1 MQNKAPQGKTDPI
14 PTPEL
19 ELERYGVWV
28 KAEPQDVIDEPE
40 IGREALGPTSVD
52 GSDAV
57 LLSEEEEDI
66 LDSFDLPEESSE
78 PASAV
83 DSFEEFEELSPLEEQ
98 QSSPESPPDDMEIF
112 DFETLEPLGM
122 DSVDTPI
129 ESRLDDTVIEDTV
142 IDVPLDELDYEE
154 PAQEAPAA
162 DIAAEPARVSDGT
175 YLTTDISIDDF
186 GLSDDDSTGGAPS
199 LESMG
204 SFGDEAPLGD
214 SVAEPADEFESID
227 IDLQF
232 DDTIPSA
239 DNAESVDS
247 FTGDDLLDVS
257 SEFETVDID
266 SIGLPEEPAK
276 PKGAQPETSAPVPE
290 AAASDYD
297 AISLDSFIDDDT
309 EGSSGIIPDLE
320 IERVSISDESTGFDD
335 IKAVTDD
342 LAAKAPDQSSDLLK
356 QIATELSS
364 IKEELVSLRSQL
376 NGLKAAGATI
386 PEPESDSGIE
396 SVDESAPGGFFDDED
411 DDTIALTGDELDNIL
426 NTADFTEEAA
436 DDEALESIEAPQLD
450 VPEDIE
456 LLPEDGDY
464 ASAPEQGIETI
475 DLPIDEPET
484 EEALDLE
491 VQEGV
496 TPLTSLP
503 DDTSFLDETDAEDIT
518 ELEGMPLDDVPL
530 VEPDP
535 SDLDILVDSAFGNEE
550 EELPIIEAAD
560 EEPEPE
566 IVLDIDADDE
576 PVVSTVD
583 SFPEPIEEVEEAFDL
598 EELLEPEDLGGL
610 DLHSEPVD
618 DKLEEL
624 DELEETSEEEPAP
637 AAFDSK
643 PVQYHPEDIPTSLDD
658 SLFVEPSPAA
668 EPEPE
673 PVAIAK
679 EPERRPEP
687 QAEAP
692 KAEGPVPDKLKR
704 DVKSVLV
711 YLDQLLA
718 SLPEEKIEEFASS
731 EYYDT
736 YKRLFDD
743 LGLL

>member
-28 KAEPQDVIDEPE
+28 KAEPQDVIDEPK
-40 IGREALGPTSVD
+40 IARETLGATSVD

-66 LDSFDLPEESSE
+66 LDSFDLPEEPAASE
-78 PASAV
+78 EA
-83 DSFEEFEELSPLEEQ
+83 FEEFEELSPLDEQ
-98 QSSPESPPDDMEIF
+98 ESTPESPGDMEIF
-112 DFETLEPLGM
+112 DFEALEPMGLDAG
-122 DSVDTPI
+122 DSTT
-129 ESRLDDTVIEDTV
+129 ETGLDDTVIEDTV

-154 PAQEAPAA
+154 TAPEAAA
-162 DIAAEPARVSDGT
+162 SPLSAEPASAVEET
-175 YLTTDISIDDF
+175 YQTTEISIDDF
-186 GLSDDDSTGGAPS
+186 GLGDDDSTDGAPS
-199 LESMG
+199 LEGMG
-204 SFGDEAPLGD
+204 SFDVG
-214 SVAEPADEFESID
+214 EPVSEPVDEFETID
-227 IDLQF
+227 MDLQF

-239 DNAESVDS
+239 ETEESVDPPA
-247 FTGDDLLDVS
+247 VA
-257 SEFETVDID
+257 SEYETVDLD
-266 SIGLPEEPAK
+266 SIGLPDEPAA
-276 PKGAQPETSAPVPE
+276 PKGEPRAASEPVPE
-290 AAASDYD
+290 EEAGGYD

-309 EGSSGIIPDLE
+309 DGSSGIIPDLE
-320 IERVSISDESTGFDD
+320 IERVSISDESAGYAEASGFDD

-342 LAAKAPDQSSDLLK
+342 LGAGAAEPSSDLLK
-356 QIATELSS
+356 QIASELSS

-376 NGLKAAGATI
+376 GSLKAAGATI
-386 PEPESDSGIE
+386 PEQEPEPDVESIE
-396 SVDESAPGGFFDDED
+396 EAAPGGFFDDED

-436 DDEALESIEAPQLD
+436 DDESMEEPQLD
-450 VPEDIE
+450 MPEDIE

-464 ASAPEQGIETI
+464 ASMPEQGIETI
-475 DLPIDEPET
+475 EPALEELAT
-484 EEALDLE
+484 EELIDLDAT
-491 VQEGV
+491 EGV

-503 DDTSFLDETDAEDIT
+503 EDTSFLDEADDEEIS

-535 SDLDILVDSAFGNEE
+535 SDLDILVDSAFGGED

-560 EEPEPE
+560 EEPE

-610 DLHSEPVD
+610 DLHSEPTD
-618 DKLEEL
+618 DQIEEL
-624 DELEETSEEEPAP
+624 DEIEEEPAP
-637 AAFDSK
+637 FDAT
-643 PVQYHPEDIPTSLDD
+643 PVQPPLEEAPESLDD
-658 SLFVEPSPAA
+658 FSFAEPSL

-673 PVAIAK
+673 P
-679 EPERRPEP
+679 EPELEEILEEPEEVTVEPVEAAEPVAAQEP
-687 QAEAP
+687 QESSG
-692 KAEGPVPDKLKR
+692 EGPVPDKLKR